1 MDTQIYETIKKYSD
15 EISEQVIQWRRK
27 IHEYPELANQEF
39 RTAELI
45 VKVLRD
51 IGVDEIYEGQAGGT
65 GVLGVIRGEQDGP
78 IVGLRADM
86 DALVIKENTE
96 LPFASRETAQWG
108 GKEVPVMHACGHDA
122 HVAMLLGSASVLVK
136 LRKYIKGSVLLV
148 FQPSEEGPSP
158 GLQGSY
164 GAKKYLEEEQFQ
176 SLMPKAMFGMH
187 VDPKAPIGSAGQL
200 GYVGGITCMACTMF
214 TIRFKGVGAHGSL
227 PWTGAEVLIPT
238 AQTLLGLQA
247 ITTQN
252 VNPKTNPII
261 LTCGQMAGG
270 VRYNVMAEESF
281 ISGACRFTDYSTK
294 DLLEGRIIEVAEG
307 CAKASGVKA
316 EVQWDMHIPN
326 NKNDFELVEHI
337 TPCFKEIL
345 GEENVK
351 VDPPRAFGSPD
362 DFGQFSNTIP
372 CLYAALSVAPDDG
385 IQEEVPGIHSDNFVL
400 NEKALVNGVKAH
412 TVFALGYLENN

>member
-136 LRKYIKGSVLLV
+136 LRK
-148 FQPSEEGPSP
+148 
-158 GLQGSY
+158 
-164 GAKKYLEEEQFQ
+164 
-176 SLMPKAMFGMH
+176 
-187 VDPKAPIGSAGQL
+187 
-200 GYVGGITCMACTMF
+200 
-214 TIRFKGVGAHGSL
+214 
-227 PWTGAEVLIPT
+227 
-238 AQTLLGLQA
+238 
-247 ITTQN
+247 
-252 VNPKTNPII
+252 
-261 LTCGQMAGG
+261 
-270 VRYNVMAEESF
+270 
-281 ISGACRFTDYSTK
+281 
-294 DLLEGRIIEVAEG
+294 
-307 CAKASGVKA
+307 
-316 EVQWDMHIPN
+316 
-326 NKNDFELVEHI
+326 
-337 TPCFKEIL
+337 
-345 GEENVK
+345 
-351 VDPPRAFGSPD
+351 
-362 DFGQFSNTIP
+362 
-372 CLYAALSVAPDDG
+372 
-385 IQEEVPGIHSDNFVL
+385 
-400 NEKALVNGVKAH
+400 
-412 TVFALGYLENN
+412 